1 MAKKCKFEKVKKQ
14 KALIAKYKERREA
27 LMTVVKNPESTLEQR
42 IAAYAQLAKMP
53 RDASPT
59 RLRNRCQ
66 LTGRSRGYLRRF
78 CVSRIALRELAL
90 EGKLPGVTKSSW

>member
-1 MAKKCKFEKVKKQ
+1 LAKKCKFEKVKRQ
-14 KALIAKYKERREA
+14 RAMIAKYKERRAE
-27 LMTVVKNPESTLEQR
+27 LMTAIKNPDATLEER
-42 IAAYAQLAKMP
+42 IAAYAKLARMP

-59 RLRNRCQ
+59 RLRNRCL

-78 CVSRIALRELAL
+78 GLSRIALRELAL